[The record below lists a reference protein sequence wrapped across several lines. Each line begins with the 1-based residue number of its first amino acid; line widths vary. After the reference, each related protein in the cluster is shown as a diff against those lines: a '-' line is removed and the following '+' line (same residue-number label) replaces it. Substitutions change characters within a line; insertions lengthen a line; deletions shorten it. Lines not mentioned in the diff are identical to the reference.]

1 MSTLASLSREFA
13 AGFLACLAAGA
24 LVGALLTV
32 TGCSHLDC
40 DTPTQLDLE
49 TGEYAFACD
58 DRPADAAEVRPT
70 LVVDREAG
78 VATVTYTIDGTAVR
92 EEWRFVE

>member
-1 MSTLASLSREFA
+1 MSTVASLSREFA

-32 TGCSHLDC
+32 TGCSDFRC
-40 DTPTQLDLE
+40 ETPEEVSIE

-58 DRPADAAEVRPT
+58 DHPVGEVDVRPT
-70 LVVDREAG
+70 LVVDRETG
-78 VATVTYTIDGTAVR
+78 VATVAYTVDGTTVR
-92 EEWRFVE
+92 EVWRFVD